1 MPYLDYQIMILEKLF
16 KEFNVDMG
24 LITPE
29 ESKLFDNAFEKILV
43 KRNDFL
49 IQEGE
54 LEKYSYFIFEGIAR
68 CWTLN
73 HKGEEQTFWFCRE
86 GTFSMSN
93 ISFTLKKK
101 SDFNVQ
107 MLVDSIIYRIDNERV
122 SQIYEMIPHLKAIFD
137 NLTAVLLNRILKR
150 NIDLIKYSS
159 EQYYLLM
166 MAEYGSV
173 LNFIPLKDI
182 ASYLGIT
189 PQALSRIRKRIFLT

>member
-1 MPYLDYQIMILEKLF
+1 MILEKLF
-16 KEFNVDMG
+16 KEFNVDIS
-24 LITPE
+24 LFTSE
-29 ESKLFDNAFEKILV
+29 ESEFFDNSFEKTLV

-54 LEKYSYFIFEGIAR
+54 LEKYSYFIFDGIAR

-73 HKGEEQTFWFCRE
+73 DKGEEQTFWFCKE

-107 MLVDSIIYRIDNERV
+107 ILVDSVIYRIDNERV
-122 SQIYEMIPHLKAIFD
+122 IQIYEVIPRLKSVFD
-137 NLTAVLLNRILKR
+137 DMTALLLSRILKR
-150 NIDLIKYSS
+150 NIDLIKYSP
-159 EQYYLLM
+159 EQYYLVM

>member
-1 MPYLDYQIMILEKLF
+1 MILEKLF
-16 KEFNVDMG
+16 KEFNVDMS

-107 MLVDSIIYRIDNERV
+107 MLVDSIIYRIDNENV
-122 SQIYEMIPHLKAIFD
+122 SQIYEMIPRLKAIFD

>member
-1 MPYLDYQIMILEKLF
+1 MSYLDYQIMILEKLF
-16 KEFNVDMG
+16 KEFNVDMS

-107 MLVDSIIYRIDNERV
+107 MLVDSIIYRIDNENV
-122 SQIYEMIPHLKAIFD
+122 SQIYEMIPRLKAIFD

>member
-1 MPYLDYQIMILEKLF
+1 MSYLDYQIMILEKLF
-16 KEFNVDMG
+16 KEFNVDMR

-73 HKGEEQTFWFCRE
+73 HKGEEQIFWFCRE

-189 PQALSRIRKRIFLT
+189 PQALSRIRKRIF

>member
-1 MPYLDYQIMILEKLF
+1 LPYLDYQIMILEKLF
-16 KEFNVDMG
+16 KEFNVDMS

-122 SQIYEMIPHLKAIFD
+122 SQIYEMIPRLKAIFD
-137 NLTAVLLNRILKR
+137 NLMAVLLNRILKR